1 MSWIC
6 ADGWNIGDL
15 KGNKQAD
22 DVKEGLGS
30 IGGLKKSL

>member
-6 ADGWNIGDL
+6 ADICIGDL

-22 DVKEGLGS
+22 DVKEGLGG
-30 IGGLKKSL
+30 IGNLKKNF